1 MRIDDIL
8 RQDCII
14 EALEAAGTEE
24 ALEKMGRLLYEK
36 GFVKESFIQA
46 IQEREKNYP
55 SGLPMEGHKIAIPH
69 TDAEHVERSVILFA
83 RLRTP
88 LEFSVMGDPSQK
100 IQVRLIS
107 MFALKEKKLIGD
119 LLETLITSY
128 QEDATLDAI
137 IKAPDAAEMYRI
149 LREKV
154 GQNMKD
160 RT

>member
-1 MRIDDIL
+1 MNIDDIL
-8 RQDCII
+8 RKDCII
-14 EALEAAGTEE
+14 DDLEAATKEE
-24 ALEKMGRLLYEK
+24 ALEKMGRFLREK
-36 GFVKESFIQA
+36 GLVKESFIEA
-46 IQEREKNYP
+46 IQERERNYP

-69 TDAEHVERSVILFA
+69 TDAEHVEQSVLLFA
-83 RLRTP
+83 RLRRP
-88 LEFSVMGDPSQK
+88 LEFSVMGDPTQK

-137 IKAPDAAEMYRI
+137 IKARDGTEMYRI

-154 GQNMKD
+154 GRNMKGGK
-160 RT
+160 